1 MTIYRDEQGRP
12 CLTISVLAPPA
23 SAHDELALSA
33 ALRRLLDAPDGSP
46 ERLAAADDI
55 RAIRARAA
63 AALG

>member
-12 CLTISVLAPPA
+12 CLTVSVPVPPA
-23 SAHDELALSA
+23 SAHDELALSD
-33 ALRRLLDAPDGSP
+33 ALRRFLDAADGSP

>member
-1 MTIYRDEQGRP
+1 MTIDRDEQGRP
-12 CLTISVLAPPA
+12 CLTISVPVPPA
-23 SAHDELALSA
+23 SAHDELALLD
-33 ALRRLLDAPDGSP
+33 ALRRFLDSPDGSA